1 MKGKKG
7 AIFIVDMPQNDYFYV
22 ALTCAKYGQMVVL
35 GCVDQ

>member
-22 ALTCAKYGQMVVL
+22 ALTCAKYGYIRE
-35 GCVDQ
+35 